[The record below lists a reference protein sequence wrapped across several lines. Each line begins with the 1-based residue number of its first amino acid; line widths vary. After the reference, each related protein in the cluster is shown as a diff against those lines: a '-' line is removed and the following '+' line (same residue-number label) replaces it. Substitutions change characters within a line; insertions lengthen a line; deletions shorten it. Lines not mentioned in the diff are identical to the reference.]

1 MSSRSANSRYGVII
15 ENVKEQI
22 RQKIWLPGERIP
34 SVRVMSKAQSVSV
47 MTVLK
52 AYEHLEAEG
61 WIYAKAKAGYYVAA
75 HFNRLSEPEQA
86 TPQVV
91 NRSIHINRHVFE
103 VLRAC
108 KRPDVIPFGSAF
120 PDPELFPLQQLG
132 RTLAQTIKTMPTNS
146 GIIDLPPG
154 SLELRR
160 VIAQRYLR
168 DGIQVSLDDIVIT
181 SGAMESLGLSLA
193 AVTQPGDT
201 VAVESPAFYGA
212 LQAIE
217 RLRLKAVEIPTHP
230 RKGMSVEALEAAI
243 ETNDVKACWL
253 MSKFQNPLGATMAAE
268 QKQAIYDLLAKNDIP
283 LIEDDVYAELY
294 FGKTKPLPI
303 KALDEKGVVL
313 HSSSFSKCL
322 APGFRVGWV
331 AAGRYARQVE
341 ELQFMSTLS
350 VGAPNQFALT
360 QYIQHG
366 GYDNHLRRLRR
377 TLEQRQQQMLGAIE
391 QFFPAGTKVTRP
403 EGGYFLWVELPEN
416 IDTSAILTELLD
428 NYRISIAPGTL
439 FSGDQRYKHCM
450 RINCAYPWNEQNRA
464 ALCQLAQYLTELCD
478 QN

>member
-1 MSSRSANSRYGVII
+1 MSSRSVNSRYGNII

-34 SVRVMSKAQSVSV
+34 SVRVMSKAQAVSV

-132 RTLAQTIKTMPTNS
+132 RTLAQTIKTMPINS

-160 VIAQRYLR
+160 AIAQRYLR

-230 RKGMSVEALEAAI
+230 RKGMSVDALKAAI

-253 MSKFQNPLGATMAAE
+253 MSKFQNPLGATMAAD
-268 QKQAIYDLLAKNDIP
+268 QKQAIYDLLATNDIP

-303 KALDEKGVVL
+303 KALDEKGLIL

-391 QFFPAGTKVTRP
+391 QFFPEGTKVTRP
-403 EGGYFLWVELPEN
+403 EGGYFLWVELPKN
-416 IDTSAILTELLD
+416 IDTSALLTELLD

-450 RINCAYPWNEQNRA
+450 RINCAYPWDEHNRA
-464 ALCQLAQYLTELCD
+464 ALCQLAKYLTELCD

>member
-1 MSSRSANSRYGVII
+1 
-15 ENVKEQI
+15 
-22 RQKIWLPGERIP
+22 
-34 SVRVMSKAQSVSV
+34 MSKAQSVSV

-303 KALDEKGVVL
+303 KALDEKGL
-313 HSSSFSKCL
+313 DIAQL
-322 APGFRVGWV
+322 
-331 AAGRYARQVE
+331 
-341 ELQFMSTLS
+341 L
-350 VGAPNQFALT
+350 
-360 QYIQHG
+360 
-366 GYDNHLRRLRR
+366 
-377 TLEQRQQQMLGAIE
+377 
-391 QFFPAGTKVTRP
+391 
-403 EGGYFLWVELPEN
+403 FL
-416 IDTSAILTELLD
+416 
-428 NYRISIAPGTL
+428 
-439 FSGDQRYKHCM
+439 
-450 RINCAYPWNEQNRA
+450 
-464 ALCQLAQYLTELCD
+464 
-478 QN
+478 